1 MVNNFNYMTCPKC
14 SHDRNAL
21 TAQKCEICGTKLGK
35 GKGLLPLVVASVG
48 IIALIGAGSFGYRAF
63 TQTAQS
69 STGATAQ
76 ANTNTGSATL
86 LDSQSPAVMSGDASV
101 YLSEGEK
108 ILFANSSN
116 PDKQAATSAIASG
129 DFATAVSKL
138 ESARQ
143 SLRNDP
149 ETLIYLNN
157 ARLGNTAAL
166 TIAVVVPISSSASS
180 AQELLRGVA
189 QAQDE
194 AIQAG
199 VPLKVL
205 IGDDNNDPNQ
215 AMMIAN
221 ALVQSNALAVIG
233 HGTSRTSLAA
243 APIYQENGLVMIS
256 PTSTSTELAQI
267 PRGANGNFIFR
278 TVASDQFTGTTLARH
293 ALSQGLSKAVVFYN
307 STSSYSKSLQEAFST
322 TLSLE
327 GGQVV
332 QQIDLSQGNAAAQLA
347 QVDADV
353 VALFPD
359 SETLPQALEVAK
371 INQNQLPVLAGDAFY
386 RIESLQQ
393 AGSALNG
400 AVLPVPWHPLRSS
413 DPNFASKGANLWGGD
428 VNWRTALS
436 YDAFQVVRQARSV
449 ANVTPQSGVQGRLML
464 EQALSGSSFSSNG
477 VTGAISFLPS
487 GDRNSQVTL
496 VKVEPGSR
504 SGTGF
509 DFIPF

>member
-1 MVNNFNYMTCPKC
+1 MVNSFNYVTCPKC

-21 TAQKCEICGTKLGK
+21 TAKKCEICGTKLGK
-35 GKGLLPLVVASVG
+35 GKGILPLAVAGVG
-48 IIALIGAGSFGYRAF
+48 VIALIGAGSFGYRAF
-63 TQTAQS
+63 TSAAQS
-69 STGATAQ
+69 STD
-76 ANTNTGSATL
+76 TNLATL
-86 LDSQSPAVMSGDASV
+86 SDSQSSVAMSGDASAF
-101 YLSEGEK
+101 LSEGEK
-108 ILFANSSN
+108 ILFTNSSN
-116 PDKQAATSAIASG
+116 SDKQAATSAIASG

-143 SLRNDP
+143 ALRNDP

-166 TIAVVVPISSSASS
+166 TVAAVVPISNSSSS
-180 AQELLRGVA
+180 AQELLRGIA

-194 AIQAG
+194 AIQSG
-199 VPLKVL
+199 VPIKVL
-205 IGDDNNDPNQ
+205 IGDDNNDPAQ
-215 AMMIAN
+215 ATMIAN
-221 ALVQSNALAVIG
+221 ALVQNSNVVAVIG

-278 TVASDQFTGTTLARH
+278 TISSDQFTGTTLARH
-293 ALSQGLSKAVVFYN
+293 ALSQGLPKAVVFYN
-307 STSSYSKSLQEAFST
+307 SASSYSTSLQEAFAT

-332 QQIDLSQGNAAAQLA
+332 QQIDLSQGDAAAQLS
-347 QVDADV
+347 QVNADV
-353 VALFPD
+353 IALFPD

-371 INQNQLPVLAGDAFY
+371 VNQNRLPLLAGDAFY

-393 AGSALNG
+393 AGAALNG

-413 DPNFASKGANLWGGD
+413 DPNFAPKGASLWGGD

-436 YDAFQVVRQARSV
+436 YDAFQVVRQARSL
-449 ANVTPQSGVQGRLML
+449 ANVTPQSGMQGRLML
-464 EQALSGSSFSSNG
+464 EQALSASSFSSNG

-504 SGTGF
+504 SGAGF
-509 DFIPF
+509 DFMPF